1 MVRPEILS
9 RSRPALCVAVIAL
22 ILLAGFGP
30 AKAEPFDDEIPA
42 RIEAYLKHRFDDRPG
57 GMVVG
62 IVNESGRVN
71 GENAIK
77 PDTETVFEIGS
88 ITKTFTSLLALEMD
102 RRGELSL
109 SDPIS
114 AHQPKGVSVP
124 RFDGK
129 EIRLRHLA
137 AQDSELPFN
146 PDNFDRAD
154 FPASYNRHTDRLLYE
169 FLGSFALTNDPES
182 HFQYSN
188 SGTALLG
195 HLMERVSGQTFGHLV
210 RARIA
215 EPLGMNDTHTRL
227 TDEM

>member
-9 RSRPALCVAVIAL
+9 RSRPALSVAVIAL

-88 ITKTFTSLLALEMD
+88 ITKTFTSLLALEMVRTIAPCSNICAHAWQSCD
-102 RRGELSL
+102 DAAKETMFWHAH
-109 SDPIS
+109 DP
-114 AHQPKGVSVP
+114 
-124 RFDGK
+124 
-129 EIRLRHLA
+129 
-137 AQDSELPFN
+137 
-146 PDNFDRAD
+146 
-154 FPASYNRHTDRLLYE
+154 
-169 FLGSFALTNDPES
+169 
-182 HFQYSN
+182 
-188 SGTALLG
+188 
-195 HLMERVSGQTFGHLV
+195 
-210 RARIA
+210 
-215 EPLGMNDTHTRL
+215 
-227 TDEM
+227 